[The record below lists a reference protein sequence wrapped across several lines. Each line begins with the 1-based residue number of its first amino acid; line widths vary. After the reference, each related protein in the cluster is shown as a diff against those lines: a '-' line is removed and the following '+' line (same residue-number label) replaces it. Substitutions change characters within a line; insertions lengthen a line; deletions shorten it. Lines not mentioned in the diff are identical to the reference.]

1 MKWGHIN
8 DNIEIVLSFS
18 PDNGEVQG
26 LIKRGKSVEVTKDGL
41 YEISVSFIFQ
51 SVGGKRIWGNLMR
64 KHKDSETQNMKGNI
78 QLQFWMVRVRLNQQ
92 PYHNFIIFI
101 FLLKSRHSIDIGVYW
116 CQTKEIVGQGS
127 NE

>member
-1 MKWGHIN
+1 MTWPVKNLFNLKWGHIN
-8 DNIEIVLSFS
+8 DNTEIVLSFS

-78 QLQFWMVRVRLNQQ
+78 QLQFWMVRV
-92 PYHNFIIFI
+92 
-101 FLLKSRHSIDIGVYW
+101 
-116 CQTKEIVGQGS
+116 
-127 NE
+127 